1 MLLIDKCGIFL
12 CDYFENSLLSF
23 LTFCVLSLYPT
34 CYILRWSDSNDS
46 KFEYAVCEDILRSKV
61 IKYYFWTYH
70 NFQFYVGSFD
80 YIVKTT
86 IIICHLYFSS

>member
-1 MLLIDKCGIFL
+1 MLDINKCGISL

-23 LTFCVLSLYPT
+23 LTFSILYLYPV
-34 CYILRWSDSNDS
+34 CYVLCWSDSNDS

-70 NFQFYVGSFD
+70 SFQF
-80 YIVKTT
+80 
-86 IIICHLYFSS
+86 